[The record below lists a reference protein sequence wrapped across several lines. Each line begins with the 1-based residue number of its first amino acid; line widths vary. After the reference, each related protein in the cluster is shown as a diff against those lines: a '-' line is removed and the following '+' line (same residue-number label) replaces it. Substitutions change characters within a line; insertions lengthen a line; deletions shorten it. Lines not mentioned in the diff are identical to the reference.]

1 MHMYNVV
8 RSGVDPL
15 VAKITLVVPVAD
27 ARDEQT
33 VPRERTSLTTIS
45 ASPLVATKPQQA
57 PPQAVTD
64 LP

>member
-1 MHMYNVV
+1 
-8 RSGVDPL
+8 
-15 VAKITLVVPVAD
+15 VALIVPKKYLSTATLLID

-45 ASPLVATKPQQA
+45 ASPLVATKPEQA